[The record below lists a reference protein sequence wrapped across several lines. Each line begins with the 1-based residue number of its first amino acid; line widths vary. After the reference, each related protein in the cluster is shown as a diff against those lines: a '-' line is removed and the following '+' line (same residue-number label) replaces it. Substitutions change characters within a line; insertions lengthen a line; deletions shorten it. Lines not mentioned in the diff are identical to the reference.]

1 MGAAYAEAAQTKQ
14 RTTGSEASMFAN
26 AIERVGEFTRP
37 IKTITR
43 NYKEPAVIPGLAT
56 LFFVNDDGCAV
67 TCKHVAQQ
75 IIHAQTVNKQY
86 AEFKAAVAKAPQDKG
101 RAAAI
106 KKLEL
111 VHKLKAGQPIQ
122 IKVQFDGSVS
132 SFNAFDINMHP
143 DLDIAIIRFKGFERT
158 LYKGHAVFIKDMKE
172 VRPGDMLCRLGF
184 PFPEFADFRY
194 DAERDDIV
202 WDRSAGRAN
211 TPRFPIEGMFTR
223 QLAGQDGKIYG
234 IELSTPGLRGQS
246 GGPLF
251 TADGRICGMQSATK
265 HLHLGFDMVGEKM
278 MLHGKEHTINNQP
291 FLHVGHCINAE
302 KIKEFLQQQGV
313 EYFEE

>member
-1 MGAAYAEAAQTKQ
+1 
-14 RTTGSEASMFAN
+14 MFAD
-26 AIERVGEFTRP
+26 AIEKVGGFTRP

-67 TCKHVAQQ
+67 TCKHVARQ
-75 IIHAQTVNKQY
+75 IIAAQEINKRY
-86 AEFKAAVAKAPQDKG
+86 AEYKAACARVPEGKG
-101 RAAAI
+101 KAAAI

-111 VHKLKAGQPIQ
+111 VHKLKAGAPIQ
-122 IKVQFDGSVS
+122 EKVQFDGAVS
-132 SFNAFDINMHP
+132 NFTGFDINIHP
-143 DLDIAIIRFKGFERT
+143 DLDLAIIRFKGFERV

-194 DAERDDIV
+194 DAEKDSIE
-202 WDRSAGRAN
+202 WDRNAGRGN

-223 QLAGQDGKIYG
+223 QLADKDGNIYG

-251 TADGRICGMQSATK
+251 TKDGRICGMQSATK

-278 MLHGKEHTINNQP
+278 ILRGKEHTINNQP
-291 FLHVGHCINAE
+291 FLHVGQCINAE
-302 KIKEFLQQQGV
+302 KIKEFLRQQGV

>member
-1 MGAAYAEAAQTKQ
+1 
-14 RTTGSEASMFAN
+14 MFAD
-26 AIERVGEFTRP
+26 AIETVGGFTRP
-37 IKTITR
+37 VKIITR
-43 NYKEPAVIPGLAT
+43 TYKEQVITPGLAT

-67 TCKHVAQQ
+67 TCRHVARE
-75 IIHAQTVNKQY
+75 IIAAQEINKRY
-86 AEFKAAVAKAPQDKG
+86 AEFKAACAKAPAGKD
-101 RAAAI
+101 RAAAV

-111 VHKLKAGQPIQ
+111 VHKLKAGVPAQEKI
-122 IKVQFDGSVS
+122 QFDGCVS
-132 SFNAFDINMHP
+132 SFNAFDINMHK
-143 DLDIAIIRFKGFERT
+143 DLDLAIIRFKGFDRT

-184 PFPEFADFRY
+184 PFPEFTDFRY
-194 DAERDDIV
+194 DAEKDSIE
-202 WDRSAGRAN
+202 WDPSAGRGN

-223 QLAGQDGKIYG
+223 QLAGKDGRIYG

-251 TADGRICGMQSATK
+251 TKDGLICGMQSATK

-278 MLHGKEHTINNQP
+278 MIRGKEHTINNQP
-291 FLHVGHCINAE
+291 FLHVGQCINAE
-302 KIKEFLQQQGV
+302 MIKEFLRDQGV

>member
-1 MGAAYAEAAQTKQ
+1 
-14 RTTGSEASMFAN
+14 MFAD
-26 AIERVGEFTRP
+26 AIETVGGFTRP

-43 NYKEPAVIPGLAT
+43 NYKEPAVVPGLAT

-75 IIHAQTVNKQY
+75 IIHAQTINKQF
-86 AEFKAAVAKAPQDKG
+86 AEFKAAVAKVPQDKG
-101 RAAAI
+101 RAAAV

-111 VHKLKAGQPIQ
+111 VHKMKTGSPAQMKI
-122 IKVQFDGSVS
+122 QFDGSVS
-132 SFNAFDINMHP
+132 NFNAFDINMHP
-143 DLDIAIIRFKGFERT
+143 DLDLAIIRFKGFDRT
-158 LYKGHAVFIKDMKE
+158 LYKGHAVFVKDMKE
-172 VRPGDMLCRLGF
+172 IRPGDMLCRLGF
-184 PFPEFADFRY
+184 PFPEYSDFRY
-194 DAERDDIV
+194 DSATDSIE
-202 WDRSAGRAN
+202 WDSSAGSGN

-223 QLAGQDGKIYG
+223 HLADAKGGIYG

-251 TADGRICGMQSATK
+251 TSDGRICGMQSATK

-278 MLHGKEHTINNQP
+278 MLQGKEHTINNQP

-302 KIKEFLQQQGV
+302 MIKDFLRQQGV
-313 EYFEE
+313 EYYEA

>member
-1 MGAAYAEAAQTKQ
+1 
-14 RTTGSEASMFAN
+14 MFAD
-26 AIERVGEFTRP
+26 AIENVGGFTRP
-37 IKTITR
+37 IKTISR

-75 IIHAQTVNKQY
+75 IIHAQTVNRQY
-86 AEFKAAVAKAPQDKG
+86 AEFRAACARTPEGKS
-101 RAAAI
+101 RAAAV

-111 VHKLKAGQPIQ
+111 VHKLKAGQLIQ
-122 IKVQFDGSVS
+122 MKVQFDGAVS
-132 SFNAFDINMHP
+132 SFTGFDINLHP
-143 DLDIAIIRFKGFERT
+143 ELDIAIIRFKGFEKT
-158 LYKGHAVFIKDMKE
+158 LYTGHAVFVRDMAE

-184 PFPEFADFRY
+184 PFPEFSDFKY
-194 DAERDDIV
+194 DAAADDIV
-202 WDRSAGRAN
+202 WDRTAGSGN

-223 QLAGQDGKIYG
+223 QLAGSDGKIYG
-234 IELSTPGLRGQS
+234 LELSTPGLRGQS

-251 TADGRICGMQSATK
+251 TKDGRICGMQSATK

-278 MLHGKEHTINNQP
+278 MLRGKEQTVNNQP

-302 KIKEFLQQQGV
+302 KIKEFLRTQGV
-313 EYFEE
+313 EYFEA

>member
-1 MGAAYAEAAQTKQ
+1 
-14 RTTGSEASMFAN
+14 MFAD
-26 AIERVGEFTRP
+26 AIETVGGFTRP
-37 IKTITR
+37 IKIITR
-43 NYKEPAVIPGLAT
+43 NYKEPAVVPGLAT

-75 IIHAQTVNKQY
+75 IIRAQEYNKRY
-86 AEFKAAVAKAPQDKG
+86 AEFKAACARVTDGKS
-101 RAAAI
+101 RAASI

-111 VHKLKAGQPIQ
+111 VHKMKAGAPAQMKI
-122 IKVQFDGSVS
+122 QFDGSVS
-132 SFNAFDINMHP
+132 NFNGFDIHMHP
-143 DLDIAIIRFKGFERT
+143 DLDLAILRFKGFERK
-158 LYKGHAVFIKDMKE
+158 LYKGHAVFVKDMAD

-184 PFPEFADFRY
+184 PFPEFSDFRY
-194 DAERDDIV
+194 DEAADSIE
-202 WDRSAGRAN
+202 WDSNAGSRN

-251 TADGRICGMQSATK
+251 TADGRVCGMQSATK

-278 MLHGKEHTINNQP
+278 MLHGKEHVINNQP
-291 FLHVGHCINAE
+291 FLHVGHCIDAE
-302 KIKEFLQQQGV
+302 KIKEFLREQGV
-313 EYFEE
+313 KYYEE